1 MAAADAAKRLILLG
15 PPNSGKGTQAALLA
29 ERLGIPAISTG
40 DMLRAARDA
49 GTELGGKVAGIM
61 AAGQL
66 VDDDT
71 MKEVVRERLAR
82 ADTDDGFLLD
92 GYPRTMRQVK
102 DFEEIVGK
110 TGGVD
115 RVLHIR
121 VPEDEL
127 VRRGLARG
135 REDDREDVIRERLK
149 VYEEKTEPL
158 IGYYKKLGLLREVD
172 GHRPIEDV
180 ASQLLQAVGVEL
192 QEGVAS

>member
-1 MAAADAAKRLILLG
+1 MAAADAATRLILLG

-180 ASQLLQAVGVEL
+180 ASQLLQAVGVES